1 MVAKDDWRLRG
12 QGKYLSGVTFGWSKY
27 GRANH
32 NSDHDHCSFC
42 WSKFMEAQDFLKEGY
57 VSDDGL
63 FWICVT
69 CFGDF
74 KESFGLKIKAGSV

>member
-1 MVAKDDWRLRG
+1 
-12 QGKYLSGVTFGWSKY
+12 
-27 GRANH
+27 
-32 NSDHDHCSFC
+32 
-42 WSKFMEAQDFLKEGY
+42 MEAQDFLKEGY

-63 FWICVT
+63 YWICVT